1 MRKNTL
7 ITAIYVVILSTFT
20 SSLASAASLV
30 CEGPNLSSAVYDHKG
45 TTKLIFKK
53 GNALPV
59 SAVCNGVPETSEL
72 ACREDLTG
80 ETVYFKF
87 NKSTRQARIDIGQIK
102 IYGLKCPLPQKKT
115 DPSKDQSET
124 PDDSQ
129 I

>member
-1 MRKNTL
+1 MKKNTL
-7 ITAIYVVILSTFT
+7 ITAIYAAILGLLLSA
-20 SSLASAASLV
+20 SASAASLV
-30 CEGPNLSSAVYDHKG
+30 CEGPNLSAIVYDHKG
-45 TTKLIFKK
+45 ATKLIFKK

-59 SAVCNGVPETSEL
+59 SAVCQGVPETKEL

-102 IYGLKCPLPQKKT
+102 IYGLKCPLPQKK
-115 DPSKDQSET
+115 PARLDQSET
-124 PDDSQ
+124 PADTQ